1 MKKPLSVRTSIK
13 ILMPLL
19 FFCAASG
26 VFGQAINTD
35 KILDSLDKNRNVLE
49 NDIAMVMTFIS
60 EDPEK
65 GVEKNVVRQFRRDGD
80 DKFLMIFQ
88 EPEVK
93 KGQGYLRVDDNL
105 WFYDPESRKFT
116 HSSMKER
123 FGGTDAR
130 NSDFGKSSLKDDYAV
145 TSATE
150 GKLGKYDVYI
160 LDLAAK
166 NNEVTY
172 AREKYWVTRDNYLL
186 LKSEDYSSTGRLM
199 RTSLFPAYTKV
210 ETYFLPTQMIFIDNL
225 VEGKKTQISMTDISM
240 APLPETVF
248 TKSYLERVNR

>member
-1 MKKPLSVRTSIK
+1 MKKIFNRTAIIK
-13 ILMPLL
+13 ALIPVL
-19 FFCAASG
+19 FLAAAAA
-26 VFGQAINTD
+26 FGQNINTD
-35 KILDSLDKNRNVLE
+35 KILESLDNNRNVLKK
-49 NDIAMVMTFIS
+49 DIAMVMTFIS

-65 GVEKNVVRQFRRDGD
+65 GVEKNVVRQFRRDSD

-130 NSDFGKSSLKDDYAV
+130 NSDFGRSSLKNDYAV
-145 TSATE
+145 TSAVE

-160 LDLAAK
+160 LDLQAK
-166 NNEVTY
+166 NDEVTY
-172 AREKYWVTRDNYLL
+172 PREKYWVTRDNYLL

-199 RTSLFPAYTKV
+199 RTSMFPSYTKV
-210 ETYFLPTQMIFIDNL
+210 ETYFLPSQMIFIDNL
-225 VEGKKTQISMTDISM
+225 VVGKKTQISMTEISL
-240 APLPETVF
+240 APLPDSVF